1 MLWSVAPD
9 RSWDSSTSRWR
20 RPASSGSASPR
31 ARSAPGSADRCG
43 GLAALLGAAL
53 AWSLA
58 GKASLRS
65 SDGARAA
72 RHAAVGY
79 WNALA
84 ARRLRAA
91 ARPLARRPPRPPP
104 IGAGLRRRP
113 GLRRR
118 LPSLTASR
126 TGVVAGAVALALGFP
141 RAGARRARSPLAG
154 IAPARPSATGPSR
167 PALVDDLQPHG
178 ARAADGAWFG
188 LLALAGAAAARSP
201 TRCCADPSTPRA
213 VPRRWTR
220 AARRVRRRRR
230 PRRAHRFGRQPG
242 HVGGRPVPAARRSP
256 RAPGGSR
263 ASSRTTAGSGG
274 GGLARLPRRPARAR
288 SEAPSV
294 ARKRYRE
301 NGRKVTQPHN
311 SPSSFC
317 RHGSRRSRARP
328 RLRVCG
334 RDRRARCAPARRWRA
349 GRRGRSPSRP
359 PPTVHALADHD
370 LDFLAVTPGS
380 SPRHPCRGGRP
391 RRQLHRSPLAALGA
405 IAICLAVLWSL
416 ARLAARDVGSALRA
430 RPRRSGAGISLA
442 DRPSLNLLAQTSL
455 HAGAAHEQG
464 GDSVPRSGLRRR
476 RLRPQPGHVV
486 RARSLRGP
494 RARRLLRRL
503 RPPQPRVH
511 ARPVRPPVDEGLYST
526 SRATTSTAATV
537 RETDACGRFLRA

>member
-20 RPASSGSASPR
+20 RPASSSSASPR

-113 GLRRR
+113 DLRRR

-154 IAPARPSATGPSR
+154 IAPARPSAAGPSR
-167 PALVDDLQPHG
+167 PALVNDLQPHG

-201 TRCCADPSTPRA
+201 TRCCAGPSTPRA
-213 VPRRWTR
+213 VPQRWTR

-274 GGLARLPRRPARAR
+274 GGLARLPRRPARAPER
-288 SEAPSV
+288 APSRSRASAT
-294 ARKRYRE
+294 ARTGGKSPSR
-301 NGRKVTQPHN
+301 TT
-311 SPSSFC
+311 SPSSFLPT
-317 RHGSRRSRARP
+317 RVSSVSRSASASRLRARSSRAVRSGGSTVASGP
-328 RLRVCG
+328 
-334 RDRRARCAPARRWRA
+334 
-349 GRRGRSPSRP
+349 RRGRSPSRP
-359 PPTVHALADHD
+359 PPTSCTRSPTTTWTSSRSPPRCASSSAPLPR
-370 LDFLAVTPGS
+370 PGG
-380 SPRHPCRGGRP
+380 RGGRSAARSS
-391 RRQLHRSPLAALGA
+391 RRSARSRSASPSSGRSPR
-405 IAICLAVLWSL
+405 
-416 ARLAARDVGSALRA
+416 RLAARDVGSALRA
-430 RPRRSGAGISLA
+430 RPRRSGAGAL
-442 DRPSLNLLAQTSL
+442 
-455 HAGAAHEQG
+455 
-464 GDSVPRSGLRRR
+464 
-476 RLRPQPGHVV
+476 
-486 RARSLRGP
+486 
-494 RARRLLRRL
+494 ARRS
-503 RPPQPRVH
+503 RPR
-511 ARPVRPPVDEGLYST
+511 
-526 SRATTSTAATV
+526 
-537 RETDACGRFLRA
+537 